1 MDIIFVPFVTRQR
14 FATLVGV
21 TQDTLER
28 WIRDGRVRTYRMGKR
43 SLVDLRQWSTDDG
56 GGLAYQDKRKDRQAQ
71 APEVEEP

>member
-1 MDIIFVPFVTRQR
+1 MDVIFVPFVTRQR

-43 SLVDLRQWSTDDG
+43 SLVDLRQWSADDG
-56 GGLAYQDKRKDRQAQ
+56 GGLAYQDKRKGRQDQ